1 MLRRQPGWLV
11 YFLIFLRLL
20 VDLTAALRA
29 GLAADFAAGF
39 TTALTSTLGTSPM
52 TDLTGQIL
60 KMGHFWQ
67 PTAMA
72 MGQMVMVF
80 FSWVALAR
88 SAAVCPGAS
97 REVVPMQGDCP

>member
-1 MLRRQPGWLV
+1 
-11 YFLIFLRLL
+11 
-20 VDLTAALRA
+20 LTAALRA
-29 GLAADFAAGF
+29 GFAADFATGF
-39 TTALTSTLGTSPM
+39 ASGFVATLGASPM

-80 FSWVALAR
+80 FSWSALAR
-88 SAAVCPGAS
+88 SVAVCPGAS
-97 REVVPMQGDCP
+97 QEAVPIQGDCP

>member
-1 MLRRQPGWLV
+1 
-11 YFLIFLRLL
+11 
-20 VDLTAALRA
+20 LTAALRA
-29 GLAADFAAGF
+29 GFAADFATGF
-39 TTALTSTLGTSPM
+39 ASGFVATLGASPM

-80 FSWVALAR
+80 FSWSALSR
-88 SAAVCPGAS
+88 SVAVCPGAS
-97 REVVPMQGDCP
+97 R